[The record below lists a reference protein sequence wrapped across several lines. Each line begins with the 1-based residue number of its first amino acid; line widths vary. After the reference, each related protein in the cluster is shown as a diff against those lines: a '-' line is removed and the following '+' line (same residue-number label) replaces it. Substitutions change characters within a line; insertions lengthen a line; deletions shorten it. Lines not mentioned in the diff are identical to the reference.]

1 MRHLSVMKH
10 FTFFLAVAEELS
22 FHRAA
27 SRLNI
32 AQSALSRRIA
42 DLERELGDTLLFER
56 QARGVRLTEAGKLL
70 LEDVRRILGDVDE
83 AARRVTRSA
92 EGTLGTLRISF
103 SEGMVRRALLG
114 QALQRFRDSYP
125 EIALR
130 FAPMTSDLQREKLR
144 QAEIDVG
151 FVYEEADDIREFD
164 VSPIGYDRIVAVVPS
179 RHPLAGRTD
188 ATIADLAG
196 APMIWP
202 SRVQSPRFFG
212 RLASSF
218 AAAGIMPDIAAEV
231 TAVDISYGLVA
242 AGLGIGL
249 IIAGERSPAPHDV
262 ALVPIDGLPPA
273 ILLSMIW
280 RKGDNA
286 RILANFI
293 RTVEEARDAT
303 SA

>member
-114 QALQRFRDSYP
+114 QALKRFRSDYP

-144 QAEIDVG
+144 LAEIDVG
-151 FVYEEADDIREFD
+151 FVYEEVDDVREFD
-164 VSPIGYDRIVAVVPS
+164 VAPIGYDRIVAVVPIGH
-179 RHPLAGRTD
+179 RLAGRTD

-196 APMIWP
+196 VPMIWP
-202 SRVQSPRFFG
+202 SRLQSPRFFG

-218 AAAGIMPDIAAEV
+218 ANASIMPDIAAEV
-231 TAVDISYGLVA
+231 TAVDISFGLVA
-242 AGLGIGL
+242 AGLGVGL
-249 IIAGERSPAPHDV
+249 IIAPERAPAPHEV
-262 ALVPIDGLPPA
+262 ALVQINGLPPA

-280 RKGDNA
+280 RKGDTA
-286 RILANFI
+286 RILGNFV
-293 RTVEEARDAT
+293 RTVEEVRDAT
-303 SA
+303 SG

>member
-42 DLERELGDTLLFER
+42 DLERELGDVLLFER

-83 AARRVTRSA
+83 AARRVTQSA

-114 QALQRFRDSYP
+114 QALQRFRDAYP
-125 EIALR
+125 GIALR

-179 RHPLAGRTD
+179 THPLAGRTD

-196 APMIWP
+196 TPMIWP

-218 AAAGIMPDIAAEV
+218 GSAGIMPDIAAEV
-231 TAVDISYGLVA
+231 TAVDICYGLVG

-262 ALVPIDGLPPA
+262 ALVPIEGLPPA
-273 ILLSMIW
+273 IRLSMIW

-286 RILANFI
+286 RILTNFI
-293 RTVEEARDAT
+293 RAVEEARDA
-303 SA
+303 SS